1 VEGSS
6 VWSQKE
12 MPTIL
17 KNIFVNI
24 EGTIIST
31 GAVDRSYGNLIT
43 WSVFQHAIWTSFSR
57 ISGAKSFSIC
67 DNLAI
72 VNWCGNISSQRLA
85 ITGVITI
92 LNAISKLSWTT
103 WRILDFTATHCC
115 ITYVDSVGFWKNFS
129 SYVEML
135 HNTVTPSHTAGVKL
149 PRRAKIEGL
158 FENNK
163 E

>member
-1 VEGSS
+1 M
-6 VWSQKE
+6 WSQKE

-17 KNIFVNI
+17 KNISVNI

-57 ISGAKSFSIC
+57 ISGAKSFSIS
-67 DNLAI
+67 DTLAI

-92 LNAISKLSWTT
+92 LNAISKLSW
-103 WRILDFTATHCC
+103 RILDFTATHCC
-115 ITYVDSVGFWKNFS
+115 ITYVDSVGF
-129 SYVEML
+129 
-135 HNTVTPSHTAGVKL
+135 
-149 PRRAKIEGL
+149 
-158 FENNK
+158 
-163 E
+163 